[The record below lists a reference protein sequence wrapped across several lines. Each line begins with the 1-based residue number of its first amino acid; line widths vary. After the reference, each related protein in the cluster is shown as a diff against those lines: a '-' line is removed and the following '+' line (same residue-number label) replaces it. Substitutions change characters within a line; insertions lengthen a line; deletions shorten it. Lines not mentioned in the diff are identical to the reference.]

1 MNPVSGMT
9 SETLTKTTKMTNR
22 YTKSE
27 VKILKD
33 MTLSDDE
40 VATKINRTKQA
51 VYCKRWA
58 MKLYGKKKR
67 DRKVLFKPTVVDSTS
82 TDSIQLKRT
91 VDHIMKTKQFKR
103 LVVGSVT
110 IDLENSVITVNI

>member
-51 VYCKRWA
+51 VYCKRWT
-58 MKLYGKKKR
+58 MRLYGKKKR
-67 DRKVLFKPTVVDSTS
+67 NRKVLFEPTVVDSKP
-82 TDSIQLKRT
+82 DESIQLKRT
-91 VDHIMKTKQFKR
+91 VDHIIKTKQFKK
-103 LVVGSVT
+103 LIVGSVT